1 MYDRGTIAGDN
12 AAAGAVPREGGGH
25 IAEAFAEDGG
35 EYDEQ
40 AFPDVVEVET
50 LHRIRDRIRESAR
63 AVETGECESCRNTHC
78 HVSQLRM

>member
-12 AAAGAVPREGGGH
+12 AAAGAVPSEGGGH

-50 LHRIRDRIRESAR
+50 LHRIR
-63 AVETGECESCRNTHC
+63 AVDALTAKSVSSECANVCEFQCEY
-78 HVSQLRM
+78 V